1 MAAMVLAAVM
11 MLGCAGC
18 GAKSLSVTEDASFA
32 EKAPQ
37 AANTAAFGGG
47 AGILEEAAAK
57 IPEKESGAAG
67 TETQDT
73 KQQNHQTDRKLIK
86 TVDMDVET
94 KEFDKVLGSVERE
107 AAVLG
112 GYIENVETYNGSAYS
127 GHKTTR
133 YASLTIRIPEERLE
147 EFLTAVSDTGHV
159 TRRSEN
165 VEDVTLA
172 YVDLESHKEASLT
185 IRIPEERLEEFLTAV
200 SDTGHVTRRSEN
212 VEDVTLA
219 YVDLESHKEALETEQ
234 KRLLSLL
241 EQAES
246 VEDIIT
252 IESRLSEVRYQ
263 LESMESQI
271 RTFDNRIDY
280 STVYLYI
287 DEVEVFSPAQEESAW
302 SRITDGFMNSIKNIA
317 DGCREF
323 GILFLIK
330 LPYIVCAAA
339 IAVVIVLLVK
349 KTGKRRKQKSAKN
362 LLADKTETVKTEK
375 K

>member
-172 YVDLESHKEASLT
+172 YVDLESHKEA
-185 IRIPEERLEEFLTAV
+185 
-200 SDTGHVTRRSEN
+200 
-212 VEDVTLA
+212 
-219 YVDLESHKEALETEQ
+219 LETEQ

-263 LESMESQI
+263 LESMESQL

-287 DEVEVFSPAQEESAW
+287 DEVEVFSPAQEESVW

-362 LLADKTETVKTEK
+362 LPADKTETVKTEK